1 MKIRVTQI
9 DGKLP
14 NLALMKLSH
23 FFKSQGHEVYFEH
36 SVRRG
41 IFEPDY
47 DLVFGS
53 AIFSTS
59 EKKVLLF
66 RSEFPQA
73 KIGGTGSGEK
83 WTVEQVIVDHLEKL
97 IENYLMTMME
107 DENFPVLQKK
117 YLDRNYPDYHEWVKL
132 GRDECDEILIGTA
145 IACCLDLS
153 KHYDNLNN
161 LLVDVKQNGY
171 EHYDYS
177 IYPDF
182 RHSIG
187 FSQRGCRLR
196 CKFCVVPEKEGK
208 NRSVNGIGE
217 IWRGEGYPKN
227 LLLLDNDFFGQ
238 HDWRE
243 KAEEI
248 ISGGFKVCFSQ
259 GINVRLFD
267 REAAQVLGRMKYYDD
282 AFKRKRIYTAWD
294 NLRDADIFFRGIGYL
309 TDAGIKPDEIMVYFL
324 CNYWEKGLTS
334 DVWERFERMKEIGL
348 RPYPMVYDIQKADP
362 EIKAF
367 QTWVIRR
374 AYMKI
379 PFQEYHGSGYRKP
392 GPIDLFSLR

>member
-1 MKIRVTQI
+1 MKGSAGLAAQYNIMKIRLTQI

-23 FFKSQGHEVYFEH
+23 FYKSQGHEVYFQD
-36 SVRRG
+36 SITRS
-41 IFEPDY
+41 IFEPEY

-59 EKKVLLF
+59 AKKIQLF
-66 RSEFPQA
+66 RAHFPSA
-73 KIGGTGSGEK
+73 KVGGTGSGEK
-83 WTVEQVIVDHLEKL
+83 WTVEDF
-97 IENYLMTMME
+97 TG
-107 DENFPVLQKK
+107 D
-117 YLDRNYPDYHEWVKL
+117 YPDL
-132 GRDECDEILIGTA
+132 
-145 IACCLDLS
+145 
-153 KHYDNLNN
+153 
-161 LLVDVKQNGY
+161 
-171 EHYDYS
+171 YDYS

-238 HDWRE
+238 PDWRE
-243 KAEEI
+243 KSEEI
-248 ISGGFKVCFSQ
+248 IAGGFKVCFSQ
-259 GINVRLFD
+259 GVNVRLFD

-282 AFKRKRIYTAWD
+282 AFERRRIYTAWD
-294 NLRDADIFFRGIGYL
+294 NLRDAEIFFRGIGYL
-309 TDAGIKPDEIMVYFL
+309 TDSGVKPDEIMVYFL
-324 CNYWEKGLTS
+324 CNYWQKGLTA
-334 DVWERFERMKEIGL
+334 DVWERFSRMKEIGL
-348 RPYPMVYDIQKADP
+348 RPYPMIFEKQTADRRLCD
-362 EIKAF
+362 F

-379 PFQEYHGSGYRKP
+379 PFEEYHGSGYRKP
-392 GPIDLFSLR
+392 KPVLSLFS

>member
-1 MKIRVTQI
+1 MSVCAMKIRLTQI

-23 FFKSQGHEVYFEH
+23 FYKSQGHDVYFEQ
-36 SVRRG
+36 SVTRG

-59 EKKVLLF
+59 EKKIQLF
-66 RSEFPQA
+66 RAHFPTA
-73 KIGGTGSGEK
+73 IIGGTGSGEK
-83 WTVEQVIVDHLEKL
+83 WTVEDF
-97 IENYLMTMME
+97 TG
-107 DENFPVLQKK
+107 D
-117 YLDRNYPDYHEWVKL
+117 YPD
-132 GRDECDEILIGTA
+132 I
-145 IACCLDLS
+145 
-153 KHYDNLNN
+153 
-161 LLVDVKQNGY
+161 
-171 EHYDYS
+171 YDYS

-208 NRSVNGIGE
+208 NRSANGIGE
-217 IWRGEGYPKN
+217 IWRGEGHPKN

-238 HDWRE
+238 PDWRE
-243 KAEEI
+243 KSEEI
-248 ISGGFKVCFSQ
+248 IAGGFKVCFSQ
-259 GINVRLFD
+259 GINVRLISMD
-267 REAAQVLGRMKYYDD
+267 AALVLAKMKYYDD
-282 AFKRKRIYTAWD
+282 QFQRRRIYTAFD
-294 NLRDADIFFRGIGYL
+294 NHRDWRVFAQGVGYMMG
-309 TDAGIKPDEIMVYFL
+309 AGIKPDDIMVYML
-324 CNYWEKGLTS
+324 CNYWAKGLTA
-334 DVWERFERMKEIGL
+334 DVWWRFQQMQKIGL
-348 RPYPMVYDIQKADP
+348 RPYPMVYDIQNADA

-379 PFQEYHGSGYRKP
+379 PFSDYHGSAYRKP
-392 GPIDLFSLR
+392 EPVADLFTLR

>member
-1 MKIRVTQI
+1 
-9 DGKLP
+9 
-14 NLALMKLSH
+14 MKLSH
-23 FFKSQGHEVYFEH
+23 FYKSQGHDVYFEH
-36 SVRRG
+36 SVMRG
-41 IFEPDY
+41 IFEPQY

-59 EKKVLLF
+59 EKKIQLF
-66 RSEFPQA
+66 RAHFPEA

-83 WTVEQVIVDHLEKL
+83 WTVEQIIIEYLENR
-97 IENYLMTMME
+97 IENYLLTMME
-107 DENFPVLQKK
+107 DEGFPVLQKD
-117 YLDRNYPDYHEWVKL
+117 YLERNYPDYLKWFFL
-132 GRDECDEILIGTA
+132 GRDECNRLLNDAA
-145 IACCLDLS
+145 IECCFAMS
-153 KHYDNLNN
+153 THYNNLNK
-161 LLVDVKQNGY
+161 LLQAVKVKGY
-171 EHYDYS
+171 EFYDYS

-238 HDWRE
+238 SDWRE
-243 KAEEI
+243 KSEEI
-248 ISGGFKVCFSQ
+248 IAGGFKVCFSQ
-259 GINVRLFD
+259 GINIRLFD
-267 REAAQVLGRMKYYDD
+267 REAAGVLARMKYYDD
-282 AFKRKRIYTAWD
+282 AFERKRIYTAWD
-294 NLRDADIFFRGIGYL
+294 NLRDADIFFRGIRYL
-309 TDAGIKPDEIMVYFL
+309 TDAGVKPDEIMVYFL
-324 CNYWEKGLTS
+324 CNYWQKGLTD
-334 DVWERFERMKEIGL
+334 DVWERFNRMVEIGL
-348 RPYPMVYDIQKADP
+348 RPYPMVFDVANADA

-379 PFQEYHGSGYRKP
+379 PFAEYHGSGYRKP
-392 GPIDLFSLR
+392 EPMANLFSLR